1 MGGLARN
8 LIFGLFGIRSNVDVN
23 TLLDTGGYYL
33 TTGITNA
40 NQYSYLLVVK
50 YSNKTCSQ
58 FNISNGG
65 GYIKMRCL
73 NDSGVWSEWKSISFT
88 NEI

>member
-1 MGGLARN
+1 MGVLARN
-8 LIFGLFGIRSNVDVN
+8 LIFGLFGVRSNVDVN

-33 TTGITNA
+33 TTDITNA
-40 NQYSYLLVVK
+40 NEYSYLLVVK
-50 YSNKTCSQ
+50 YSDYTCSQ
-58 FNISNGG
+58 FNISNRG

-73 NDSGVWSEWKSISFT
+73 DDSGGWSEWKYISFT